1 MTTTDKLKQA
11 EEIVRTTTSPYLR
24 RDMIKYL
31 KRHGR
36 PPKRPRNKT

>member
-1 MTTTDKLKQA
+1 MTTMDKIRRA

-36 PPKRPRNKT
+36 PRNKT

>member
-1 MTTTDKLKQA
+1 MTDAEKIRRA

-24 RDMIKYL
+24 RDMIRYL

-36 PPKRPRNKT
+36 KPKRPRNKT